1 MSWNSSIK
9 CVLSVLIPTAL
20 VGCGTLEPVNF
31 DGKSLTYLHG
41 SLGFER
47 AMKAAQEKC
56 GSIGKTVKHV
66 STSGRAEFIST
77 FECTENR

>member
-1 MSWNSSIK
+1 MKSYILILISF
-9 CVLSVLIPTAL
+9 SV

-41 SLGFER
+41 PLGFER
-47 AMKAAQEKC
+47 TMKAAQEKC
-56 GSIGKTVKHV
+56 AVNGKSIKHI

-77 FECTENR
+77 FECTEKK

>member
-1 MSWNSSIK
+1 MK
-9 CVLSVLIPTAL
+9 QYMSVLILFAA
-20 VGCGTLEPVNF
+20 VGCSTLEPVNF

-47 AMKAAQEKC
+47 VMKAAQEKC
-56 GSIGKTVKHV
+56 GANGKSVKHI

-77 FECTENR
+77 FECTDNK

>member
-1 MSWNSSIK
+1 MK
-9 CVLSVLIPTAL
+9 RYMPVLILFAA
-20 VGCGTLEPVNF
+20 VGCSTLEPVNF

-47 AMKAAQEKC
+47 VMKAAQEKC
-56 GSIGKTVKHV
+56 GANGKSVKHI

-77 FECTENR
+77 FECTNNK